1 MFVPIFPRLLDI
13 VKELNFFFGLLLMT
27 RKLEAAA
34 DEERIPVIREMDSGP
49 WLNSNSGWNAA
60 NVLHWHVFIGTVLN
74 MIVRFELAKKETEL
88 SDVEVSVQGLVRL
101 DAQV

>member
-13 VKELNFFFGLLLMT
+13 VKELDFFFGLLFIT

-49 WLNSNSGWNAA
+49 WLNSNSGRNAE
-60 NVLHWHVFIGTVLN
+60 NVLHWHIFIGTILYMV
-74 MIVRFELAKKETEL
+74 VRFELAKEETEL
-88 SDVEVSVQGLVRL
+88 SDVEVPVQGLVRL